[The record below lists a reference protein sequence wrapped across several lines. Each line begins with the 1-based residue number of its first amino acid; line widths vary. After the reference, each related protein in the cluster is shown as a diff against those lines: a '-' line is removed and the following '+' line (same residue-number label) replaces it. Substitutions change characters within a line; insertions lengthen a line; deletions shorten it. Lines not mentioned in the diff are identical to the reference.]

1 MIHQIT
7 SKSAFLL
14 MAIGLASC
22 GESQKTSKPLA
33 TTETKLAAIK
43 TLNAIIKPST
53 SATVITSNDIDWPVG
68 DLPWDRFTLPLI
80 SPNGLHAIVQLG
92 KTPGLDILC
101 GLENTPVTTTSVELY
116 ALDPLQGRRIS
127 PLVVD
132 RKGLVIGRGA
142 NDQFA
147 LVELPAGEN
156 GRWIGEIDWATGSLR
171 WIVSDDAI
179 NCFSTTNPAGDI
191 AWSRR
196 EQDDNR
202 FHLVV
207 KTSRGQRVI
216 DDGSSDWLLPSFV
229 GNGRLRAFQIL
240 NGRLTLVEFD
250 LRATDSM
257 QTSIALPIIQSG
269 ATREIAWQIATTNSG
284 TTVNSPTAFYHPVR
298 KRMVVWQPNNVVDTV
313 ALEPNSI
320 AAVPVA
326 DGSWLVSTTTRVIR
340 QSNTGENGIHLR
352 NRFAIPIATTSLQW
366 THLFLIPDGNRL
378 QIRAINIGE

>member
-1 MIHQIT
+1 MIRQTT

-14 MAIGLASC
+14 IAIGLASC

-33 TTETKLAAIK
+33 TTESKLAAIK

-53 SATVITSNDIDWPVG
+53 SATVITSNDIDWPAG
-68 DLPWDRFTLPLI
+68 ELPWDRFTLPLI
-80 SPNGLHAIVQLG
+80 SPNGIHAIVQLG
-92 KTPGLDILC
+92 PTPSLKLLC
-101 GLENTPVTTTSVELY
+101 GHENAPVTTTSIELHV
-116 ALDPLQGRRIS
+116 LDPLRGRRIA

-132 RKGLVIGRGA
+132 RKGLVIGRSA
-142 NDQFA
+142 NNHFA

-171 WIVSDDAI
+171 WIVSDNAI
-179 NCFSTTNPAGDI
+179 NCFSTTNPAGDL

-216 DDGSSDWLLPSFV
+216 DDGSSDWLLPAFV
-229 GNGRLRAFQIL
+229 GNDRLRAFQIS
-240 NGRLTLVEFD
+240 NGRLALVEFD
-250 LRATDSM
+250 LRATNPM

-284 TTVNSPTAFYHPVR
+284 TTLNSPNPFYHPVR
-298 KRMVVWQPNNVVDTV
+298 KRMVVWQPNNAVDTV

-326 DGSWLVSTTTRVIR
+326 DGSWLVATTTRVIR
-340 QSNTGENGIHLR
+340 QSNTGGNGIHLR

-378 QIRAINIGE
+378 QIRAINIGK

>member
-1 MIHQIT
+1 
-7 SKSAFLL
+7 

-53 SATVITSNDIDWPVG
+53 SATVTTSNDIDWPVG

>member
-116 ALDPLQGRRIS
+116 ALDPMQGRRIS

-240 NGRLTLVEFD
+240 NGRLTLIEFD
-250 LRATDSM
+250 LRATDPM

>member
-250 LRATDSM
+250 LRATDPM

>member
-229 GNGRLRAFQIL
+229 GNSRLRAFQIL
-240 NGRLTLVEFD
+240 NGRLTLIEFD
-250 LRATDSM
+250 LRATDPM

-284 TTVNSPTAFYHPVR
+284 TTANSPTAFYHPVR

-326 DGSWLVSTTTRVIR
+326 DGSWLVATTTRVIR